1 MRAYKICIV
10 QQMITYRNE
19 TELKRIHKINDKT
32 KYNIY
37 ETKLRKICLH
47 WKEHIKKNLVS
58 RQELDPSSY
67 LILVWFLDTQEI
79 LKTEWCMKIK
89 TKNKKWALKKGI
101 NKTVYK

>member
-37 ETKLRKICLH
+37 ETKLRKIC
-47 WKEHIKKNLVS
+47 
-58 RQELDPSSY
+58 
-67 LILVWFLDTQEI
+67 FT
-79 LKTEWCMKIK
+79 LKR
-89 TKNKKWALKKGI
+89 AH
-101 NKTVYK
+101 

>member
-1 MRAYKICIV
+1 
-10 QQMITYRNE
+10 MITYRNE

-47 WKEHIKKNLVS
+47 WKEHILKNLVS
-58 RQELDPSSY
+58 RQELDPSAY
-67 LILVWFLDTQEI
+67 LISLISDTQEI

-89 TKNKKWALKKGI
+89 NKKIKSGH
-101 NKTVYK
+101 